1 MASASLRRC
10 GLWSLSL
17 AALVGCEPQD
27 RVQPDTSATLILRPI
42 TTANDEELDLAM
54 PDAGILLDSGQ
65 FAFAVDAISGL
76 VRITDSV
83 GNPVRLIGRRGQGPG
98 EYHGVSWLL
107 PADGGLLIGTTDG
120 RTLRFSSDGEFLG
133 QSPFGV
139 RVSGYIT
146 RVAGD
151 TIVVAQPTPVL
162 GQGFKPFHV
171 LTLSGDTLGVF
182 GAEGG
187 SEDAKTLIQLYRTI
201 TPASDS
207 TFWAV
212 HPFTYLIEQWTTRGS
227 LIHAVQVQ
235 RDGFPTGAEGKTVL
249 ELMDEYRPAPR
260 VRAVR
265 QRADGTLLVMI
276 ERQKPDLP
284 PRPTGAP
291 SGEVPARLAA
301 RMEDRDQV
309 LEVVDPR
316 TGRMLRSVVNS
327 GPVYLMGILSDDL
340 VWGVVA
346 DADGREQP
354 NVYQLE
360 SGM

>member
-10 GLWSLSL
+10 GPWSLIL
-17 AALVGCEPQD
+17 AALVGCETQN
-27 RVQPDTSATLILRPI
+27 RVQPDTSTTMVLRPI
-42 TTANDEELDLAM
+42 TTANDHELDLAM
-54 PDAGILLDSGQ
+54 PDAGILLDNGG

-76 VRITDSV
+76 VRVTDAV

-120 RTLRFSSDGEFLG
+120 RTLRFNSDGEFLG

-146 RVAGD
+146 RMAGD
-151 TIVVAQPTPVL
+151 IIVVAQPTAVP
-162 GQGFKPFHV
+162 GQGFRPFQV
-171 LTLSGDTLGVF
+171 LDLSGDTLGSF
-182 GAEGG
+182 GADGG
-187 SEDAKTLIQLYRTI
+187 SEDASTLIQLYRTI

-212 HPFTYLIEQWTTRGS
+212 HPFTYLLEQWTTRGS

-235 RDGFPTGAEGKTVL
+235 RNWFPPGAEGKTVL

-265 QRADGTLLVMI
+265 QRADYA
-276 ERQKPDLP
+276 
-284 PRPTGAP
+284 PRH
-291 SGEVPARLAA
+291 
-301 RMEDRDQV
+301 DRTA
-309 LEVVDPR
+309 E
-316 TGRMLRSVVNS
+316 
-327 GPVYLMGILSDDL
+327 
-340 VWGVVA
+340 A
-346 DADGREQP
+346 
-354 NVYQLE
+354 
-360 SGM
+360 